1 MATSPDQVQGHQYV
15 DFDEYIDIQ
24 LRKTSSTIKT
34 TDVMTAVVG
43 VLTLITLYL
52 LLFVICDHWLVP
64 GGIGSV
70 ARSVMLAV
78 VGSIACVWMAIKVIV
93 PWRRRVSGLYAASTI
108 EKASPALKSSLINLV
123 DISRSGHEV
132 SPEIYQSIER
142 RAALALTHVD
152 VNETVDRRSLLR
164 LSNALLAVV
173 VVFCLYWIFSP
184 KNPGTSL
191 WRAMVPSSEVGVAT
205 RTEIFNVHP
214 GDKDVLAR
222 SQLEVT
228 ADIRGELPQQTF
240 LYFTT
245 ADRKFVDERVEM
257 RMENEGTRKFR
268 CALTGDNG
276 GGILQNMTYR
286 IVAGDAT
293 TGEYKIRVI
302 QPPAATIDS
311 IRLDSPDYTHR
322 ESVTQTTGAI
332 DALEGTRAKL
342 KAHANMPLR
351 SASLQFF
358 DDESATKRAE
368 EIPLMVTDG
377 TKLQVDWKLE
387 IRSDG
392 TYPHY
397 YRIFCTSTEGESDP
411 SPSLYNYSIRP
422 DQPPEIILRDPKT
435 DLELPS
441 NAVLPLVIEARDPD
455 FALTYIDLIIE
466 KDGSPVPLQNVYS
479 GNDQQFKTT
488 YRWPFKDYQF
498 RPKDTI
504 TYWLEAK
511 DNRQPSANLSRT
523 PKLRIHITA
532 PVSEEQAQKQ
542 LAMAEQ
548 RQKAEAKKSESEQPP
563 PEKSE
568 EEKTAESR
576 DRQQSKQPKQKG
588 QNAARKQGQDEKP
601 QSNGKSDDQS
611 DSGQNGQDQP
621 PGKTAGDRDE
631 ASQGQ
636 KDPADKDENQQ
647 EKLDPD
653 NPTHDAKAIN
663 TFDKILNRKPPGVR
677 PDPLSGGIG
686 DQNQPEQK
694 QNNQE
699 KSDQNQS
706 DPKKPD
712 QKKSEQNKSEQNKS
726 EQNSGPHD
734 QKQPG
739 SSSDSPEKGQ
749 NGDAKTDKA
758 SEKPN
763 PSEGSKAES
772 QKNGNQ
778 NAGESKEPPRD
789 PNGSNG
795 QSAKPQEKQGSQGS
809 KPQGGKSED
818 EKAQGNKPSE
828 MKNEGG
834 RPGAQ
839 PDAKN
844 PQQPGGEHGPQ
855 QQEPQKGS
863 LQGTREKPE
872 QGNQQDGQGGQNSKI
887 EKQQGDNSGQEKQP
901 GEKKPQ
907 GQSGQ
912 GQKPEDSKG
921 QKPDQSPSSSG
932 KPGEKQEGAQE
943 GKTPQKNQEGA
954 SDSGND
960 TNKQQNKN
968 GDQSQNGNQ
977 PGDEKGS
984 DGNNKSGA
992 SQSQSEKNGSK
1003 DNGSKENGSQDNNSQ
1018 SNDGNSANRK
1028 PGENG
1033 SQKPSE
1039 NQSRSNESGKR
1050 EPGNKADSKKG
1061 SAQESAD
1068 NPRERGENGSKE
1080 PGEKTGQASRKSDR
1094 DPNRQPNQGRTGNPN
1109 GDQQQKDK
1117 TENGDRA
1124 SAQDNKAAKE
1134 RRDDRRQNNPNP
1146 VEAKTPESNR
1156 QPLDEQPNTVRDKKN
1171 RTGTAGSETDPSRA
1185 AQQEGTPQQG
1195 AGDEQGQKKQTEKT
1209 GGQGQPERGGEQKEG
1224 GAQNKPGG
1232 SQEQPGGKEDS
1243 SGKNGQPTPGGPK
1256 EGQPKADQGQSG
1268 QGQQAQGQKGQ
1279 QGAKGDAKEGAGE
1292 SGKQGKGDQSG
1303 TQGTKPGAGV
1313 GQGNKGHNGG
1323 GFNNGNGPGAGGPL
1337 DDTTN
1342 QANLDYARKATDLVL
1357 NKLENQLQRGKIDK
1371 KIEEEMGWNKEQVR
1385 RFVERMRKEAQAA
1398 RDPNSPESEARRL
1411 QFEETIRSLNLGT
1424 TARRRTSQALPKN
1437 DDAEIEGKRSV
1448 PPPEYRDLYDAFTK
1462 SLAKPAP
1469 RPSDDKK

>member
-1 MATSPDQVQGHQYV
+1 MATSPDQVHGHQYV

-64 GGIGSV
+64 GGIGPV
-70 ARSVMLAV
+70 ARSVMLGV
-78 VGSIACVWMAIKVIV
+78 VGSIACVWMAIKVLV

-173 VVFCLYWIFSP
+173 VLFCLYWIFSP

-245 ADRKFVDERVEM
+245 ADRKFFDERVEM

-268 CALTGDNG
+268 CVLTGDNG

-286 IVAGDAT
+286 IIAGDAT
-293 TGEYKIRVI
+293 TPEYKIRVI

-311 IRLDSPDYTHR
+311 IRLDSPEYTRR

-332 DALEGTRAKL
+332 DALEGTRARL

-368 EIPLMVTDG
+368 EIPLMITDG

-411 SPSLYNYSIRP
+411 SPSLYNYAIRP
-422 DQPPEIILRDPKT
+422 DVPPEITLRDPKT

-441 NAVLPLVIEARDPD
+441 NAVLPLVIEARDSD

-479 GNDQQFKTT
+479 GNDQQVKTT
-488 YRWPFKDYQF
+488 HRWQFKDYQF
-498 RPKDTI
+498 KPKDTI

-511 DNRQPSANLSRT
+511 DNRQPVANVSRT

-532 PVSEEQAQKQ
+532 PVSEEQVKKQ
-542 LAMAEQ
+542 LAMNEQ
-548 RQKAEAKKSESEQPP
+548 RQKDEAKKVEAEQPP
-563 PEKSE
+563 PEKSDD
-568 EEKTAESR
+568 EKAADNR
-576 DRQQSKQPKQKG
+576 DGQHQKQPKQKG

-601 QSNGKSDDQS
+601 QANGKPDQTDSDPNS
-611 DSGQNGQDQP
+611 QDQQ
-621 PGKTAGDRDE
+621 PGKTAGDKDDTP
-631 ASQGQ
+631 QGQ
-636 KDPADKDENQQ
+636 KAPADKDENDH

-653 NPTHDAKAIN
+653 KPQHDAKAIEKLY
-663 TFDKILNRKPPGVR
+663 DKLIKPHPPGVR
-677 PDPLSGGIG
+677 PDPLSGGLG
-686 DQNQPEQK
+686 DQDKADQK

-699 KSDQNQS
+699 KPDQSQSDQ
-706 DPKKPD
+706 KKPD
-712 QKKSEQNKSEQNKS
+712 QSKADQHKSD
-726 EQNSGPHD
+726 QNSGPQD

-739 SSSDSPEKGQ
+739 SSSDPPQKSE
-749 NGDAKTDKA
+749 NGDTKPDKA
-758 SEKPN
+758 NEKPN
-763 PSEGSKAES
+763 PSDGSKP
-772 QKNGNQ
+772 GNQ
-778 NAGESKEPPRD
+778 QNGDEKADAKEKSDGQSGSK
-789 PNGSNG
+789 G
-795 QSAKPQEKQGSQGS
+795 QSAKPGEEKQDSHGTRSQGD
-809 KPQGGKSED
+809 QGQRG
-818 EKAQGNKPSE
+818 KAQGDKPSE
-828 MKNEGG
+828 MKKDGG

-839 PDAKN
+839 PDPKN
-844 PQQPGGEHGPQ
+844 PQQPGGEKG

-863 LQGTREKPE
+863 PQGSRENKE
-872 QGNQQDGQGGQNSKI
+872 QGNQQDGQGGQNSKV
-887 EKQQGDNSGQEKQP
+887 EKQKGDNSGQEKQS
-901 GEKKPQ
+901 GEKNSQDEK
-907 GQSGQ
+907 GQ
-912 GQKPEDSKG
+912 GQNSENSKG
-921 QKPDQSPSSSG
+921 QKPDQSQPNSV
-932 KPGEKQEGAQE
+932 KPGDKQDGAQD
-943 GKTPQKNQEGA
+943 GKTPPKNQEGA

-960 TNKQQNKN
+960 ANKQPNKN
-968 GDQSQNGNQ
+968 GDQAQNGNQNGNQ
-977 PGDEKGS
+977 PGDEKGK
-984 DGNNKSGA
+984 DGSNKNGTSQN
-992 SQSQSEKNGSK
+992 QSQK
-1003 DNGSKENGSQDNNSQ
+1003 NGSQDNGSQENNSPN
-1018 SNDGNSANRK
+1018 NDGNPANRK

-1033 SQKPSE
+1033 GQKPSE
-1039 NQSRSNESGKR
+1039 KQTSSNESGKR
-1050 EPGNKADSKKG
+1050 EPGKKADGQKG
-1061 SAQESAD
+1061 STKESAD
-1068 NPRERGENGSKE
+1068 NSRERGENGPKE
-1080 PGEKTGQASRKSDR
+1080 PGEKTGQASRKTDR
-1094 DPNRQPNQGRTGNPN
+1094 DPNRQPNQNQTGNPN

-1117 TENGDRA
+1117 TENSDAA
-1124 SAQDNKAAKE
+1124 SGQDTKAGKE
-1134 RRDDRRQNNPNP
+1134 RRRRNNPVDP
-1146 VEAKTPESNR
+1146 KTPESNR
-1156 QPLDEQPNTVRDKKN
+1156 RPLDDQPNTVRDKKN
-1171 RTGTAGSETDPSRA
+1171 QTGTAGSETDPSHA
-1185 AQQEGTPQQG
+1185 SQKEGTPQQG
-1195 AGDEQGQKKQTEKT
+1195 SGDEQGRKQQTDKT
-1209 GGQGQPERGGEQKEG
+1209 GGQGQPERGGEQKAG
-1224 GAQNKPGG
+1224 DAQNKPGG
-1232 SQEQPGGKEDS
+1232 SQEQPGSKEESGGKD
-1243 SGKNGQPTPGGPK
+1243 GQPKPGGSK
-1256 EGQPKADQGQSG
+1256 EGQPQADQGQPG
-1268 QGQQAQGQKGQ
+1268 QGQQAQGKEGQKG
-1279 QGAKGDAKEGAGE
+1279 A
-1292 SGKQGKGDQSG
+1292 QGKGNEGASGSGGKGQGNPSG
-1303 TQGTKPGAGV
+1303 TQANKPGAGL
-1313 GQGNKGHNGG
+1313 GEGNQGHNGG
-1323 GFNNGNGPGAGGPL
+1323 GFNKGNGSGAGGPL
-1337 DDTTN
+1337 EDTTSH
-1342 QANLDYARKATDLVL
+1342 ANLEYAKKATDLVL
-1357 NKLENQLQRGKIDK
+1357 NKLESQLQRGKIDK
-1371 KIEEEMGWNKEQVR
+1371 KIEEEMGWNKDQVR

-1398 RDPNSPESEARRL
+1398 QDPNSPASEARRL
-1411 QFEETIRSLNLGT
+1411 QFEETLKSLNLRS
-1424 TARRRTSQALPKN
+1424 TARIRTSKEQPKN
-1437 DDAEIEGKRSV
+1437 NDAEIGSNRSV
-1448 PPPEYRDLYDAFTK
+1448 PPPEYRDLYDAYTR
-1462 SLAKPAP
+1462 SLAKQAP
-1469 RPSDDKK
+1469 RQSDSKK